1 MLEGVFGVHQAPPMP
16 PKKVRKFCSF
26 DPLNGELRRQ
36 TPMDLKSGITSKTKL
51 PQQQW
56 SHLHNIDIKCHTM
69 SYSIPLE
76 IFFYQDDGNFCMWR
90 SSISDYFLRFKKK
103 MKVIIFNESCEM

>member
-36 TPMDLKSGITSKTKL
+36 TPMDLKIWNNFQDQTFTAKVTTPPKYMYELRLNGL
-51 PQQQW
+51 
-56 SHLHNIDIKCHTM
+56 CE
-69 SYSIPLE
+69 IPGT
-76 IFFYQDDGNFCMWR
+76 FYVAR
-90 SSISDYFLRFKKK
+90 SAKF
-103 MKVIIFNESCEM
+103 